1 MKGTPN
7 YEQCYYEGVP
17 SIIGG
22 TTLLFC
28 FFQRWGSSMEGPQCT
43 DSDVKNVSPCP
54 TQRDEQ
60 RSNVKQS
67 LCLTSEHVEWTKP
80 AGIQRADWSPLW
92 LCRKIGYP
100 NICWWIIILLWT
112 MAIIGGNFQTYQ
124 HIILW
129 IWLLYVFTNN
139 KINQFLD
146 DFPTSHPT
154 INS

>member
-7 YEQCYYEGVP
+7 YQQCFYEGVP

-28 FFQRWGSSMEGPQCT
+28 FLSASLPFQTFTHLWGRSMEGPQCT

-100 NICWWIIILLWT
+100 NICWWIIIWLWT
-112 MAIIGGNFQTYQ
+112 MAIIGCDFQTYQ
-124 HIILW
+124 NIILLF
-129 IWLLYVFTNN
+129 IHTYIY
-139 KINQFLD
+139 INQ
-146 DFPTSHPT
+146 
-154 INS
+154 